1 MISYLDAGTGSMIVT
16 AVAGGFAG
24 IAVAGKMG
32 MRRLKAKLTGKAVA
46 EEPADDSSGDASS
59 EPNA

>member
-32 MRRLKAKLTGKAVA
+32 MRRLKAKLSGKSA
-46 EEPADDSSGDASS
+46 EDTADDSSGDASS
-59 EPNA
+59 EADA

>member
-24 IAVAGKMG
+24 IAVAGKMAI
-32 MRRLKAKLTGKAVA
+32 RRFKSKLTGKAIV
-46 EEPADDSSGDASS
+46 EEQSSDSDDDTPEA
-59 EPNA
+59 NA